1 VSDTFWIWLAVAAVI
16 GIVRAIWNGLAS
28 HSSNVQAQGAQWVAQ
43 RQQIQDTC
51 EARALELIVEFPELA
66 DDALALMMRDELMNR
81 RMQHQEW
88 YRWAVPDTVAR
99 MRRTLFLQVERERRK
114 QTALK

>member
-1 VSDTFWIWLAVAAVI
+1 
-16 GIVRAIWNGLAS
+16 
-28 HSSNVQAQGAQWVAQ
+28 
-43 RQQIQDTC
+43 
-51 EARALELIVEFPELA
+51 LA